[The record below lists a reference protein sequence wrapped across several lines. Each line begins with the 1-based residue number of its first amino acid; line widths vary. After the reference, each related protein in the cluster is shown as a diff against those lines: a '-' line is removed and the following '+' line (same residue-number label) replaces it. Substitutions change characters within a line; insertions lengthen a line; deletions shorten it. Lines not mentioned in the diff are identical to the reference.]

1 MRKLIIISASLL
13 MILQVVV
20 GQNTK
25 HYTPVNMYMMNTLL
39 INPGYA
45 GTKEAMS
52 GSLMYGNNWAGMPG
66 AGTLMAM
73 SFDSPINW
81 LKGRVAL
88 GGLATSST
96 YGLNT
101 NTNVYG
107 YYNYRI
113 PIGQGKLGLGLRG
126 GVNNY
131 SRRLTKADFREP
143 NDPVQLDESRWFP
156 NFGLGI
162 FWFTADYYVGLS
174 IPDFFFPPS
183 GSNAFDHDVANYNYT
198 IVGGYIFTASDNFR
212 IKPSALVTY
221 TQNSPLVYQ
230 ATLNFILLNDM
241 LWLGASYK
249 PNGIVGLV
257 EFQFQKWL
265 RLGYA
270 YEFPTGDLVGF
281 TSGSHEI
288 LLRLVYN
295 KKLKV
300 VSPGYFW

>member
-1 MRKLIIISASLL
+1 MKKILIISVTVLIVIQFAKA
-13 MILQVVV
+13 
-20 GQNTK
+20 QNTK

-52 GSLMYGNNWAGMPG
+52 GSLMYGMSWVGMPG
-66 AGTLMAM
+66 AGTLTAM

-96 YGLNT
+96 YGVNT
-101 NTNVYG
+101 NTNIYG

-113 PIGQGKLGLGLRG
+113 PIGQGKLGLGLRA

-131 SRRLTKADFREP
+131 SRNLTRADFRET
-143 NDPVQLDESRWFP
+143 DPLQVDESRWFP
-156 NFGLGI
+156 NFGLGV

-183 GSNAFDHDVANYNYT
+183 GSNTFDHDVANYNYT
-198 IVGGYIFTASDNFR
+198 FVGGVIFTVSDNVK

-230 ATLNFILLNDM
+230 VSTSFILFQDM
-241 LWLGASYK
+241 VWLGASYK
-249 PNGIVGLV
+249 PNGIVGIA
-257 EFQFQKWL
+257 EFQFKKWL
-265 RLGYA
+265 RFGYA
-270 YEFPTGDLVGF
+270 YEFPIGDLTGY
-281 TSGSHEI
+281 TSGSHEF

-295 KKLKV
+295 KKLRV
-300 VSPGYFW
+300 ISPGYFW

>member
-1 MRKLIIISASLL
+1 MRKGLIIWPVLL
-13 MILQVVV
+13 MIFPLVW

-66 AGTLMAM
+66 AGNLMAM
-73 SFDSPINW
+73 SFDSPVNW
-81 LKGRVAL
+81 MKGRVAL
-88 GGLATSST
+88 GALATSST

-101 NTNVYG
+101 NTNLYG

-113 PIGQGKLGLGLRG
+113 PIGQGKLGLGLRA

-131 SRRLTKADFREP
+131 SRRLTKADFREA
-143 NDPVQLDESRWFP
+143 NDPSQLDESRWFP
-156 NFGLGI
+156 NFGVGV
-162 FWFTADYYVGLS
+162 FWYTADYYVGLS

-183 GSNAFDHDVANYNYT
+183 GSNAFDHDVGNYNYT
-198 IVGGYIFTASDNFR
+198 FVGGYIYTVSDRFR

-249 PNGIVGLV
+249 PNGIVGIV
-257 EFQFQKWL
+257 EFQLQKWL

-270 YEFPTGDLVGF
+270 YEFPTGDLTGF
-281 TSGSHEI
+281 TTGSHEI

-300 VSPGYFW
+300 MSPGYFW

>member
-1 MRKLIIISASLL
+1 MRKFIIISAGLW
-13 MILQVVV
+13 MIIPSIW

-52 GSLMYGNNWAGMPG
+52 GSLMYGINWAGMPG
-66 AGTLMAM
+66 AGNLTAM
-73 SFDSPINW
+73 SFDSPIGW

-88 GGLATSST
+88 GGLATSAT
-96 YGLNT
+96 YGVNA

-113 PIGQGKLGLGLRG
+113 PLGQGKLGLGLRA

-131 SRRLTKADFREP
+131 SRKLSRAEFRDP

-156 NFGLGI
+156 NFGLGV
-162 FWFTADYYVGLS
+162 FWFTADYYAGLS

-183 GSNAFDHDVANYNYT
+183 GSNGFDHDVANYNYT
-198 IVGGYIFTASDNFR
+198 FIGGYIFTVSDNLR
-212 IKPSALVTY
+212 IKPSALLIY
-221 TQNSPLVYQ
+221 TQHSPLVYQ
-230 ATLNFILLNDM
+230 ATVSFILLNDM

-249 PNGIVGLV
+249 PNGIVGIA

-265 RLGYA
+265 RVGYA
-270 YEFPTGDLVGF
+270 YEFPTGNLTGF

-295 KKLKV
+295 KKLHV
-300 VSPGYFW
+300 ISPGYFW

>member
-1 MRKLIIISASLL
+1 MIIQI
-13 MILQVVV
+13 VR

-52 GSLMYGNNWAGMPG
+52 GSLMYGINWAGMPG
-66 AGTLMAM
+66 AGNLMAM

-131 SRRLTKADFREP
+131 SRRLTKAEFRQA

-156 NFGLGI
+156 NFGLGV

-183 GSNAFDHDVANYNYT
+183 GSSAFDHDVANYNYT
-198 IVGGYIFTASDNFR
+198 FVGGYIFTASDNFR

-230 ATLNFILLNDM
+230 ASLNFILLNDM

-257 EFQFQKWL
+257 EFQFQ
-265 RLGYA
+265 
-270 YEFPTGDLVGF
+270 
-281 TSGSHEI
+281 
-288 LLRLVYN
+288 
-295 KKLKV
+295 
-300 VSPGYFW
+300 

>member
-1 MRKLIIISASLL
+1 MRKFIIISAGLL
-13 MILQVVV
+13 MIIQVVL

-52 GSLMYGNNWAGMPG
+52 GSLMYGVNWTGMPG
-66 AGTLMAM
+66 AGNLMAM

-131 SRRLTKADFREP
+131 SRRLTRAEFRQA
-143 NDPVQLDESRWFP
+143 NDPAQLDESRVVPEFRTGCFLVHGRLLCRIIHP
-156 NFGLGI
+156 GFL
-162 FWFTADYYVGLS
+162 
-174 IPDFFFPPS
+174 FPP
-183 GSNAFDHDVANYNYT
+183 
-198 IVGGYIFTASDNFR
+198 
-212 IKPSALVTY
+212 
-221 TQNSPLVYQ
+221 
-230 ATLNFILLNDM
+230 
-241 LWLGASYK
+241 
-249 PNGIVGLV
+249 
-257 EFQFQKWL
+257 L
-265 RLGYA
+265 RLQC
-270 YEFPTGDLVGF
+270 L
-281 TSGSHEI
+281 
-288 LLRLVYN
+288 
-295 KKLKV
+295 
-300 VSPGYFW
+300 

>member
-1 MRKLIIISASLL
+1 MFISAGLL
-13 MILQVVV
+13 MFIQIVL

-52 GSLMYGNNWAGMPG
+52 GSLMYGVNWTGMPG
-66 AGTLMAM
+66 AGNLMAI

-131 SRRLTKADFREP
+131 SRRLTKAEFRQA

-156 NFGLGI
+156 NFGLGV

-198 IVGGYIFTASDNFR
+198 LVGGYIFTASDNLR

-230 ATLNFILLNDM
+230 ASLNFILLNDM

-249 PNGIVGLV
+249 PNGIVGIV

-281 TSGSHEI
+281 TTGSHEI